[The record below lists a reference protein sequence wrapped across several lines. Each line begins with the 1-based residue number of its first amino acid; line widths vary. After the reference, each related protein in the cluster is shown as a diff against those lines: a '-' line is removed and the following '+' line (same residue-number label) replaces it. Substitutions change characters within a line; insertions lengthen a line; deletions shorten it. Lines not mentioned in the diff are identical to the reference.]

1 MSEAGDVHTLAYTTV
16 SAVMYGL
23 AGYKALAW
31 AAERIPALLLMAI
44 GALAGGAAFTAA
56 TPAVYRWLGETSGIS
71 NLATL
76 IGYTQVIVCF
86 ACLRTLALLWSPRRL
101 AAGKGSK
108 AGNGVR
114 PHRGIGMRGALRR
127 VLPRYGAA
135 VAVMW
140 ALFLSADLPTGERPL
155 TFDTAF
161 ADRPPVFAFLLVY
174 HAAFGWAL
182 WSMVYVCCQRLKDVH
197 DPILR
202 GSLRLLVIGC
212 TFIGSYGVCKLIA
225 IFGVVLGSH
234 TLDALSSHVATAL
247 SSLGGVITAT
257 GWTRAALRTRRQR
270 RRDFYALETL
280 WTTVTQADPGV
291 ILHSPPSG
299 SAWEFHTLRRAHE
312 IRDGQLALRPWTSQH
327 IVNAARRLTDEHG
340 LGSPDRD
347 VPEHDA
353 LAAAAGIMGA
363 LEALRSGRPPG
374 MPCERLPGIDVPPQA
389 ERRHLV
395 AVARQLDSPLVAR
408 VLAEAEQ

>member
-1 MSEAGDVHTLAYTTV
+1 MSEAGDAHTLAYVTV

-23 AGYKALAW
+23 AGYKAWAW
-31 AAERIPALLLMAI
+31 VAERIPSLLLMAV
-44 GALAGGAAFTAA
+44 GAAVGGTAFTAA
-56 TPAVYRWLGETSGIS
+56 TPVVYRWIGETSGIS

-76 IGYTQVIVCF
+76 VVYTQVVVCF
-86 ACLRTLALLWSPRRL
+86 GCLRALALLWSPRRL
-101 AAGKGSK
+101 AATGG
-108 AGNGVR
+108 GR
-114 PHRGIGMRGALRR
+114 PPRGLAMRGALRR
-127 VLPRYGAA
+127 VLPGYAA
-135 VAVMW
+135 AIAVMW
-140 ALFLSADLPTGERPL
+140 ALFLSAGLPTGEKPL

-161 ADRPPVFAFLLVY
+161 ADRPPVFAFLLLY
-174 HAAFGWAL
+174 QAAFGWAL

-202 GSLRLLVIGC
+202 CSLLLLVIGC
-212 TFIGSYGVCKLIA
+212 TFIGTYGVCKLIA
-225 IFGVVLGSH
+225 IVGAVLGSH
-234 TLDALSSHVATAL
+234 ALDVLSSDVGPAL

-291 ILHSPPSG
+291 ILHSSPSG

-312 IRDGQLALRPWTSQH
+312 IRDGQLALRPWTSQD
-327 IVNAARRLTDEHG
+327 IVNAARRLTREHG
-340 LGSPDRD
+340 LESPERD
-347 VPEHDA
+347 APERDA
-353 LAAAAGIMGA
+353 LAAAAGIRGA
-363 LEALRSGRPPG
+363 LDALRAGRPPRQ
-374 MPCERLPGIDVPPQA
+374 PCERLPGIDVPPQA

>member
-1 MSEAGDVHTLAYTTV
+1 MSEAGDVHTLAYATV

-31 AAERIPALLLMAI
+31 VAERIPALLLMAV

-76 IGYTQVIVCF
+76 VVYTQVIVCF
-86 ACLRTLALLWSPRRL
+86 GCLRALALLWSPRRL
-101 AAGKGSK
+101 AAGKGGRS
-108 AGNGVR
+108 
-114 PHRGIGMRGALRR
+114 PRGIGMRGALRR
-127 VLPRYGAA
+127 VLPRYAAA

-140 ALFLSADLPTGERPL
+140 LLFLSADLPAGEKPL

-174 HAAFGWAL
+174 QAAFGWAL

-197 DPILR
+197 DPTLR

-225 IFGVVLGSH
+225 IFGAVLGSH
-234 TLDALSSHVATAL
+234 ALDVMSSDVGPAL

-327 IVNAARRLTDEHG
+327 IVNAARRLTDEQG

-347 VPEHDA
+347 APEHDA
-353 LAAAAGIMGA
+353 LAAAAGIRGA